1 MKDTNKQSKKRTT
14 KSVSKIRFHIDN
26 QRSNMEGFPG
36 SSAVKNLPANA
47 GVAGS
52 VPVSG
57 RSPGEGMATHSRIL
71 AWRIPWTEE
80 PGGLQSMGSQKSRT
94 RPTNETTV
102 MSCMVGTWEVINLV
116 NLCLNIS

>member
-1 MKDTNKQSKKRTT
+1 MYGGNDKLCGIGFKMFCCRMGSRCGSRTT

-80 PGGLQSMGSQKSRT
+80 PGGLQSIRSYR
-94 RPTNETTV
+94 
-102 MSCMVGTWEVINLV
+102 VGHD
-116 NLCLNIS
+116 